1 MNSQVKVFEKKQ
13 KRRKRKMKLG
23 KLLLSIVIVSLIVS
37 MAIPMAAAPK
47 PDKPPKPPPGGDDPP
62 ADPVI
67 AFRTGN
73 GPNPRIDV
81 MNADGSNQA
90 TVFRGGL
97 SIGQTSWSPYGNAIA
112 VQVNVRRDGV
122 YFTDLYRIDISIV
135 NGEPQGSE
143 PIVLVQDIASRGPAW
158 SPNGD
163 VIAFIQMVGDNY
175 GLIQT
180 IPADGGPVETIYTAP
195 DGYNVNWPTWNSDA
209 TKMVFTQGASG
220 QGSLMLLDLSD
231 GSTTSISMPISGSIG
246 FIDWARTKDVLAFY
260 MIPTAG
266 DAGIYLLDLTETSP
280 TPEPL
285 WVDDISRS
293 PSWSPDDSQLVFDTR
308 SGPRKGHQISVYTF
322 STEEIEYYST
332 GMHPDWCRS

>member
-1 MNSQVKVFEKKQ
+1 
-13 KRRKRKMKLG
+13 MKAK
-23 KLLLSIVIVSLIVS
+23 KLLLSIVVVSLIVS

-47 PDKPPKPPPGGDDPP
+47 PDKPGGGKPNEPP

-67 AFRTGN
+67 AFNAGG

-90 TVFRGGL
+90 TVYSQHGL
-97 SIGQTSWSPYGNAIA
+97 GIGQHCWSPDGSAIA
-112 VQVNVRRDGV
+112 VKISVKRDGV
-122 YFTDLYRIDISIV
+122 YLKDLIRIDISV
-135 NGEPQGSE
+135 VDGEPQGSE
-143 PIVLVQDIASRGPAW
+143 PIVLVQDIASGGVGW

-163 VIAFIQMVGDNY
+163 VIAFTQMVGDY
-175 GLIQT
+175 KSLIQT
-180 IPADGGPVETIYTAP
+180 VPADGGLVETIYTAP
-195 DGYNVNWPTWNSDA
+195 DGYNVNWPTWNSDG
-209 TKMVFTQGASG
+209 TKMAFTQGASG
-220 QGSLMLLDLSD
+220 QQGSLMQLDLSD
-231 GSTTSISMPISGSIG
+231 GSTTTIYGPNSDSIG

-260 MIPTAG
+260 MIPTEG
-266 DAGIYLLDLTETSP
+266 EAGIYLLDLTETPS

-308 SGPRKGHQISVYTF
+308 SGPRKGHQIAVYTF

-332 GMHPDWCRS
+332 GMHPDWSREIQP